1 MSLQAVNVVPNVIL
15 AFSVPS
21 PFITLSLSLSLPVS
35 LPLPLPNKRISTGLT
50 TGYITFIFELPGN
63 FTVSQES
70 TAFLM
75 SRSWNLYIM
84 HLNITIHIPR
94 NASFLNPIMNI
105 YFKLQL
111 FKVEHFVLRHSV

>member
-15 AFSVPS
+15 VFSVPP
-21 PFITLSLSLSLPVS
+21 PFISLSLPVS
-35 LPLPLPNKRISTGLT
+35 LPLPLPNKRISTGLA

-70 TAFLM
+70 TAFLNVKVLECVYYALEYNNSYSQECFFPYM
-75 SRSWNLYIM
+75 
-84 HLNITIHIPR
+84 
-94 NASFLNPIMNI
+94 